1 YARPDNPDKPVFFKR
16 TDYPDQVY
24 GSSEAKD
31 KAIIN
36 EIKQVHEQGRPI
48 LVGTT
53 SVEHS
58 EVIHRMLQKARVE
71 HNVLNAKQHDSE
83 ALIVAQAGRKGAVTI
98 STNMAGRGTDI
109 ILGGNAEGMAA
120 EYLEK
125 NMFDRSLL
133 SQLAQKL

>member
-1 YARPDNPDKPVFFKR
+1 Y
-16 TDYPDQVY
+16 
-24 GSSEAKD
+24 
-31 KAIIN
+31 
-36 EIKQVHEQGRPI
+36 HEKGRPI

-58 EVIHRMLQKARVE
+58 EVIHRMLQKAGIS
-71 HNVLNAKQHDSE
+71 HNVLNAKNIDSE

-120 EYLEK
+120 EILEK
-125 NMFDRSLL
+125 EMFDRALL
-133 SQLAQKL
+133 AQLAQKLVENGESEARESAQKNRKLTPDLVDALIE